1 MQNIKGPREPDPNDL
16 TSDLVASPAPNDA
29 KALLWYSGRDIQNY
43 TMVERTA
50 HSDFGIRNQD
60 NALPN
65 LAPHRHEYFQIHAQI
80 SGSTTHHIGSAAR
93 PVTAGTIC
101 FILPYK
107 VHFIPTAPNSE
118 YYIINASQSFLMP
131 GLDVD
136 PLDLEDVSIEQA
148 PELAP
153 FKYQEYLD
161 FIFEDDELATLQR
174 LCRSMLEESVDQ
186 RLGTTVL
193 CRAYLHQCI
202 GLVCRRFGP
211 QLWHLAE
218 QRISKVARREALV
231 GLTQFLRAN
240 FDKQISLTAAAA
252 AVNLSPTYLAHVI
265 KKETGKT
272 FLELL
277 TERRL
282 ERAKELIVHTSLPIA
297 RVAEMAGFGDLAY
310 FARRFRQRTGI
321 SPSRFRA
328 RQR

>member
-174 LCRSMLEESVDQ
+174 LCRSMLEEAWISVSAP
-186 RLGTTVL
+186 RCSAALICTNAL
-193 CRAYLHQCI
+193 AWCAA
-202 GLVCRRFGP
+202 GLVRSSG
-211 QLWHLAE
+211 
-218 QRISKVARREALV
+218 
-231 GLTQFLRAN
+231 
-240 FDKQISLTAAAA
+240 ISLSSG
-252 AVNLSPTYLAHVI
+252 SPRWRGA
-265 KKETGKT
+265 
-272 FLELL
+272 
-277 TERRL
+277 RL
-282 ERAKELIVHTSLPIA
+282 
-297 RVAEMAGFGDLAY
+297 
-310 FARRFRQRTGI
+310 
-321 SPSRFRA
+321 
-328 RQR
+328 